1 MNKKPDFRT
10 SLITSLANKCAPTQS
25 SLLRP
30 SVTTKMTRL
39 RTILSSGRPS
49 KIFHYLM
56 ALSRN
61 NLSNRVRFI
70 SIIYVTFL
78 VLVGS
83 CLHRTRPSE
92 LTGGLEL
99 LNTGYSVLVDATLTK
114 VDLDMILTI
123 KQSGY

>member
-1 MNKKPDFRT
+1 
-10 SLITSLANKCAPTQS
+10 
-25 SLLRP
+25 
-30 SVTTKMTRL
+30 
-39 RTILSSGRPS
+39 
-49 KIFHYLM
+49 M